1 MDSESKAEEFEEQ
14 AIQDIKQGKLKV
26 LNSDGT
32 FRCPFSPNKKQRSYK
47 FSEILQHA
55 EGVQKGKQGMEA
67 AGKHQAL
74 LRHLKQD
81 HKERAQ
87 PQAEQIIY
95 LDQTIPSRVEK
106 PRLVIPHMGILL
118 NIKNTYTCADG
129 FHQGPGQREIAHKL
143 KVPK

>member
-32 FRCPFSPNKKQRSYK
+32 FRCPFSLNKKKQSYK

-55 EGVQKGKQGMEA
+55 EGVQKGKQSMEA

-106 PRLVIPHMGILL
+106 PRFVIPHMGILL
-118 NIKNTYTCADG
+118 NIKNIYTCADG
-129 FHQGPGQREIAHKL
+129 FHQGPGQREITHKL

>member
-1 MDSESKAEEFEEQ
+1 MDSESEAEEFEEQ
-14 AIQDIKQGKLKV
+14 AIQDIKEGKLKV

-32 FRCPFSPNKKQRSYK
+32 FRCPFSPNKRKQCYK
-47 FSEILQHA
+47 LSEILQHA
-55 EGVQKGKQGMEA
+55 DGVQKGKQGMEA

-74 LRHLKQD
+74 LRHLKED

-87 PQAEQIIY
+87 PQAEWIIY

-106 PRLVIPHMGILL
+106 PRFVIPHMGILL
-118 NIKNTYTCADG
+118 IFKNTDTCADE
-129 FHQGPGQREIAHKL
+129 FHQGPGQGEIKDKL

>member
-1 MDSESKAEEFEEQ
+1 MDSESEAEEFEEQ
-14 AIQDIKQGKLKV
+14 AIQDIKEGKLKV

-32 FRCPFSPNKKQRSYK
+32 FRCPFSPNKKKQSYK

-55 EGVQKGKQGMEA
+55 EGVQKGKRGMEA
-67 AGKHQAL
+67 ACKHQAL
-74 LRHLKQD
+74 LIHLKED
-81 HKERAQ
+81 HKEQAQ

-106 PRLVIPHMGILL
+106 PRFVVPHMGILL
-118 NIKNTYTCADG
+118 NIKNTDTCADG
-129 FHQGPGQREIAHKL
+129 FIKVQAKGEIKDKL